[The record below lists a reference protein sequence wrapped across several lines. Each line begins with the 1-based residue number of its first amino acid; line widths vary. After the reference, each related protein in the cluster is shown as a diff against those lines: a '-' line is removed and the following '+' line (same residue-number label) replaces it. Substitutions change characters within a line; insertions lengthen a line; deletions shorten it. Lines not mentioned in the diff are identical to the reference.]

1 MSAQFERGITQ
12 VMGNLRKF
20 EQLLEGDRKE
30 ILRYAAQPLISTIKS
45 ATPVGSVVH
54 RRYPNKKK
62 GAARAPKGSGT
73 VVATYS
79 PGNLRGSIEEL
90 THLKRSDSVFVGPRG
105 RRIKRGGPSK
115 GDGYYAVM
123 VDQGTRN
130 RPATPFFYRSVAVAV
145 PEVKK
150 RLEFGFQV
158 AANKFKPG

>member
-1 MSAQFERGITQ
+1 MVTGITQ

-20 EQLLEGDRKE
+20 EALLESDRKE
-30 ILRYAAQPLISTIKS
+30 ILRYAAQPLISTIRS

-54 RRYPNKKK
+54 RRYPTKK

-79 PGNLRGSIEEL
+79 PGNLRASIEEL
-90 THLKRSDSVFVGPRG
+90 TNLRRTDSVWVGPRG
-105 RRIKRGGPSK
+105 RRIKRGGPNK

-123 VDQGTRN
+123 VDNGTRN
-130 RPATPFFYRSVAVAV
+130 RPATPFFYRSVAVAA

-150 RLEFGFQV
+150 RLEFAFQV
-158 AANKFKPG
+158 AANKFKPSL